1 MNWHRLRHML
11 APRELRL
18 LSLKFQDRR
27 QEQIFQIKWIRATRG
42 LNYLWGA
49 CAIIFYVIMTVV
61 TDHYTSHVDNN
72 YFWFRI
78 IIGVPLLI
86 GLTAYKEWGR
96 YTAQITMIYFLICA
110 YTIFSISLIQFYLS
124 AERDSVVLLLEMAAI
139 FVFAQHFSRILFV
152 WNLMFSVPCSTVTII
167 AIYLKGPKTNL
178 PFLPVIVTV
187 VVLTLTGLF
196 SCYSREVFVRRN
208 FATMRNL
215 ERQNERANKLA
226 EEAQGANEAKS
237 RFLATVSHELRTPL
251 NAILGYSEMINLGIA
266 ERLGKE
272 KISEYASYI
281 HDSGA
286 NLLKLVNQ
294 ILHFTKSELIDRTVK
309 PEILDVVDRLQGI
322 AAQLQPLAAQSGSTI
337 QLNLRNDLPTLIADP
352 DRLRQMVTNLATNA
366 LKFSPAG
373 ANIDISAQQLND
385 NSLVIEVR
393 DFGIGMD
400 PLLLEYVLEPFTQ
413 LDDGLNRINDG
424 LGIGLPLTKSLMEAH
439 GGRLELES
447 KPGKGTLAKLI
458 FPPEAVKVREPKV
471 A

>member
-1 MNWHRLRHML
+1 
-11 APRELRL
+11 
-18 LSLKFQDRR
+18 
-27 QEQIFQIKWIRATRG
+27 
-42 LNYLWGA
+42 
-49 CAIIFYVIMTVV
+49 
-61 TDHYTSHVDNN
+61 
-72 YFWFRI
+72 
-78 IIGVPLLI
+78 
-86 GLTAYKEWGR
+86 
-96 YTAQITMIYFLICA
+96 
-110 YTIFSISLIQFYLS
+110 
-124 AERDSVVLLLEMAAI
+124 
-139 FVFAQHFSRILFV
+139 
-152 WNLMFSVPCSTVTII
+152 
-167 AIYLKGPKTNL
+167 
-178 PFLPVIVTV
+178 
-187 VVLTLTGLF
+187 
-196 SCYSREVFVRRN
+196 
-208 FATMRNL
+208 
-215 ERQNERANKLA
+215 
-226 EEAQGANEAKS
+226 
-237 RFLATVSHELRTPL
+237 
-251 NAILGYSEMINLGIA
+251 
-266 ERLGKE
+266 
-272 KISEYASYI
+272 
-281 HDSGA
+281 
-286 NLLKLVNQ
+286 
-294 ILHFTKSELIDRTVK
+294 
-309 PEILDVVDRLQGI
+309 GI